1 MQGGVMDIQGGVLRV
16 VVVMVVL
23 GPVFTIAS
31 TIPSTI
37 SYTTNKF
44 TTISPTIFPTTSPD
58 DHNLGKLEDFIQND
72 PSSLC
77 AYIGCQEPL
86 SPSQCPEGTFY
97 VEGVAQFGCCGSCV
111 RFKRSVDP
119 KFGGGYITTST
130 KSQGRRGHKKGSL
143 VGSRSGVRESIVASS
158 EMGLSR
164 NVLQSSWCDFN
175 LNCTETRTCE
185 FDPMDRGCLYIQRQ
199 YDLALSDESYLSY
212 RDDYRWRPVCDQD
225 GQYAEKQCKGV
236 AEEKRC
242 ICVDPYGNRIF
253 GDAFPSNEEEYD
265 NMNCK
270 CSREV
275 WERQIAGESSVTL
288 HCAVN
293 GNYEALQCEDDWCY
307 CIDPLTATLI
317 GLQLPKE
324 AVSRLPCYN
333 ETLMGEK
340 YLRRCESQ
348 LHAHW
353 ELFDVMA
360 NRGVQGNP
368 TPFFSCSLDGSYA
381 GKQCDQTMC
390 RCYDK
395 YMNFLTAPSGAGCQC
410 ARDKEYFKDQ
420 GIQKLV
426 SCQVETGLY
435 AEKQKSGG
443 IVYCVDDE
451 GVRSGPV
458 VIMDVVI
465 IVWLCRGRC
474 PRGGEV
480 SMAGSASMIAGVTI
494 SACPGGQGRG

>member
-1 MQGGVMDIQGGVLRV
+1 MEGGVMVIRRGVLRV
-16 VVVMVVL
+16 VVMMVVMVMM
-23 GPVFTIAS
+23 GPVLTIAS

-37 SYTTNKF
+37 SYTTYEF
-44 TTISPTIFPTTSPD
+44 TTISPTFSPTVSPD
-58 DHNLGKLEDFIQND
+58 DHNLGKLEDLIQND
-72 PSSLC
+72 PSS
-77 AYIGCQEPL
+77 
-86 SPSQCPEGTFY
+86 CPVGSFY

-130 KSQGRRGHKKGSL
+130 TKSQGRRGHNKKGSL
-143 VGSRSGVRESIVASS
+143 VGSTSGVRESIVAFS

-185 FDPMDRGCLYIQRQ
+185 FDPMDRGCLYVQRQ
-199 YDLALSDESYLSY
+199 YDLALSDESYLPY

-253 GDAFPSNEEEYD
+253 GDAFPSNREAYD

-275 WERQIAGESSVTL
+275 WERQIAGGESSVTL

-293 GNYEALQCEDDWCY
+293 GNYDELQCENDWCY
-307 CIDPLTATLI
+307 CIDPLNATLL
-317 GLQLPKE
+317 GLRLPME

-340 YLRRCESQ
+340 YLRRCDSQ

-353 ELFDVMA
+353 QLFDVMA

-390 RCYDK
+390 RCYDQ
-395 YMNFLTAPSGAGCQC
+395 YMNFLSAPSGSGCQC
-410 ARDKEYFKDQ
+410 TRDKEYFKNE

-426 SCQVETGLY
+426 SCQVDTGVY
-435 AEKQKSGG
+435 AEKQKTGG
-443 IVYCVDDE
+443 LVYCVDDE

-458 VIMDVVI
+458 VILDVVI
-465 IVWLCRGRC
+465 IVWLCRGRY

-480 SMAGSASMIAGVTI
+480 SMAGSAGMIAGVTI
-494 SACPGGQGRG
+494 GTCPRGQGRG